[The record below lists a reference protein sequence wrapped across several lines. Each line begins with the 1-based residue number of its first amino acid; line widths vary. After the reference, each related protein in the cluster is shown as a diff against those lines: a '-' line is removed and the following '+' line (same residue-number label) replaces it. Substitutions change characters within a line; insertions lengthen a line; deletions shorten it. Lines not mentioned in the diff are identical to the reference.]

1 LALGENRSVLTTT
14 CYNAQGAKNMLEE
27 KRETAGSNWTLAYD
41 SFEPEEEALRE
52 ALTSTGNGYF
62 STRGALGWSE
72 TDEVSYPGTYTH
84 GGYNRET
91 TIMAGVPVLNED
103 LVNLPNWLL
112 LELRIEGEEALD
124 MSNVEVLSYR
134 HEYDAQYAVLKRNA
148 RLRDRAGRETTLETR
163 RFVSMADMHQA
174 AMEWRIIPENW
185 SGNVEVITALDGRI
199 TNRGVARYRRLEGR
213 HLDPV
218 SPRTFGPEIIALVA
232 RTRQSRIYVAE
243 AARTRV
249 YKGDEPLTLQRGL
262 YQMQDYIHQVLSFE
276 VREKEPVRVE
286 KMAAFYTS
294 RDHAINEP
302 LVNAGKAVVDYTT
315 FAEALDRH
323 TRTWDE
329 LWSVC
334 DVRVPKDNHVQLLVR
349 LHISHILQVC
359 SPHTADLDAGVPA
372 RGLNGEAYRG
382 HVFWDELYIYP
393 FLNFRL
399 PEITRGL
406 LMYRY
411 RRLGEARRAAKR
423 AGYEGAMYPW
433 QSGSDGQEETQVVH
447 LNPNSGKWE
456 PDLSRNQRHVNAAIF
471 YNIWHYYQTTDDFE
485 FLLDHGAEM
494 MLEIA
499 RFWSSIAHFNPERGR
514 YEIHGVMGPDEF
526 HEKYP
531 GSEEEGLRNNAYTN
545 VVVAWIC
552 ETALKVLEQLPERR
566 RESLRSKIGLSEDE
580 LRRWEEMS
588 HKMLVPFHGDG
599 ILSQFE
605 GYEDLEELDWE
616 AYRAKH
622 GNIQRL
628 DRILRAE
635 GDDPNRYKL
644 AKQADTVLLFFL
656 FPEEELKRIFER
668 LGYGFTRDMVRK
680 NVAYYDH
687 RTSHG
692 STLSFVAHAGI
703 LADLDPVSSWERYMV
718 ALESDVGDVQGGT
731 TKEGIHMGVMAG
743 TLDLIQRG
751 YLGTEIRDGVLRFE
765 PKPVGN
771 LDGLSFPMRYRSTP
785 IEVSLEGRKL
795 TVAVQDDGL
804 GRPVKVGVGD
814 EERELRA
821 GEEYTFGA

>member
-1 LALGENRSVLTTT
+1 
-14 CYNAQGAKNMLEE
+14 MLEE
-27 KRETAGSNWTLAYD
+27 KRETAGANWTLAYD

-62 STRGALGWSE
+62 CTRGALGWSE
-72 TDEVSYPGTYTH
+72 ADEVSYPGTYTH

-134 HEYDAQYAVLKRNA
+134 HEYDARYALLRRSA
-148 RLRDRAGRETTLETR
+148 TLRDRAGRETTLETR

-174 AMEWRIIPENW
+174 AMEWRITPENW
-185 SGNVEVITALDGRI
+185 SGNVEVISALDGRI

-218 SPRTFGPEIIALVA
+218 SPRTFGPEIIALEA

-243 AARTRV
+243 AARTRIYGERGMLDV
-249 YKGDEPLTLQRGL
+249 DRGL

-276 VREKEPVRVE
+276 VREREPLRVE
-286 KMAAFYTS
+286 KMVAFYTS
-294 RDHAINEP
+294 RDNAINEP
-302 LVNAGKAVVDYTT
+302 LVNAGKAVVDYST
-315 FAEALDRH
+315 FAGAFEHHA
-323 TRTWDE
+323 RTWDE

-334 DVRVPKDNHVQLLVR
+334 DVRIPNDDRVQLLVR

-399 PEITRGL
+399 PEITREL

-411 RRLGEARRAAKR
+411 RRIGEARRAAR
-423 AGYEGAMYPW
+423 EAGYEGAMYPW

-456 PDLSRNQRHVNAAIF
+456 PDLSHNQRHVNAAIF
-471 YNIWHYYQTTDDFE
+471 YNIWRYYQTTGDFE

-499 RFWSSIAHFNPERGR
+499 RFWSSIAHFNPDRDR

-531 GSEEEGLRNNAYTN
+531 DSEEEGLRNNAYTN
-545 VVVAWIC
+545 VMVAWIC
-552 ETALKVLEQLPERR
+552 ETAHEVLALLPERR
-566 RESLRSKIGLSEDE
+566 RRSLRSKIGLSEDE
-580 LRRWEEMS
+580 LQTWKEMS
-588 HKMLVPFHGDG
+588 RRMFVPFHGEG
-599 ILSQFE
+599 IISQFE
-605 GYEDLEELDWE
+605 GYEDLQELDWD
-616 AYRAKH
+616 AYRAKY

-635 GDDPNRYKL
+635 GDEPFRYKL
-644 AKQADTVLLFFL
+644 SKQADVLMLFFM
-656 FPEEELKRIFER
+656 FPEEELRRLFEQ
-668 LGYGFTRDMVRK
+668 LGYEYAPDTASK
-680 NVAYYDH
+680 NIAYYEP
-687 RTSHG
+687 RTTHG
-692 STLSFVAHAGI
+692 STLSFVVHAAI
-703 LADLDPVSSWERYMV
+703 LADLDRQRSWEMFMT
-718 ALESDVGDVQGGT
+718 ALQCDISDIQGGT
-731 TKEGIHMGVMAG
+731 TREGIHMGAMAG

-751 YLGTEIRDGVLRFE
+751 YVGAETRDTTLYFS
-765 PKPVGN
+765 PKPN
-771 LDGLSFPMRYRSTP
+771 DRLDGLSLHLRFRDMPVEVRLDESTLAVTAHADGSNRS
-785 IEVSLEGRKL
+785 IRVGIDERVREIKDGEGHTFAL
-795 TVAVQDDGL
+795 
-804 GRPVKVGVGD
+804 
-814 EERELRA
+814 REPS
-821 GEEYTFGA
+821 